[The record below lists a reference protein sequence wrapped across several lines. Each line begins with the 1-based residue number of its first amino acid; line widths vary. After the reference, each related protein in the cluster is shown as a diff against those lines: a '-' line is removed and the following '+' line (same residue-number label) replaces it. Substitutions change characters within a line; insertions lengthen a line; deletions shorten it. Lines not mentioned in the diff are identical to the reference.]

1 MKNLSFTTV
10 HTSLDPYTS
19 WIGILFMI
27 TGLAVALTVIVMA
40 KNRNLKP
47 QKIVALKR
55 WTTGAQI
62 LVFVGPPLYAVSGT
76 PESVPGF
83 ENANI
88 AVLVAGILLFLNCR
102 KAFSEIEKASDCAR
116 KKLSA
121 EGEMRYFPEKVYAEI
136 AAADSVETKEQ
147 LQQYYKVDDIALR
160 NFLHT
165 EYESFKCDVAE
176 KCSVIV
182 LLLFTLLPTVFNR
195 SLLGAAL
202 CISELFCCINIAKE
216 EKREQF
222 FYEKFLEEKE

>member
-1 MKNLSFTTV
+1 MNLSFTTV
-10 HTSLDPYTS
+10 HTLLDPYTS

-47 QKIVALKR
+47 QKVAALKH
-55 WTTGAQI
+55 WVTGAQTI
-62 LVFVGPPLYAVSGT
+62 VFVGLPLYAVSGA
-76 PESVPGF
+76 PESIFGF

-88 AVLVAGILLFLNCR
+88 AVLAAGILIFMNCR
-102 KAFSEIEKASDCAR
+102 RAFSEIEEASDRAR

-136 AAADSVETKEQ
+136 ATADSLETRKQ
-147 LQQYYKVDDIALR
+147 LQKYYSVDDIALR

-176 KCSVIV
+176 KCSVII
-182 LLLFTLLPTVFNR
+182 LLLFTLLPTVFSR
-195 SLLGAAL
+195 SLLGATL

-216 EKREQF
+216 EKCEQIF
-222 FYEKFLEEKE
+222 CEKFLEEKE

>member
-1 MKNLSFTTV
+1 MNLSFKTV

-27 TGLAVALTVIVMA
+27 TGLAVTLAVIIIA

-47 QKIVALKR
+47 QKIAALKR
-55 WTTGAQI
+55 WVTGAQI
-62 LVFVGPPLYAVSGT
+62 LVFVGLPLYAVYGT
-76 PESVPGF
+76 PESIPGF
-83 ENANI
+83 ENVNI
-88 AVLVAGILLFLNCR
+88 AVLAAGILLFLNCR
-102 KAFSEIEKASDCAR
+102 RAFSEIEKASDCVR

-136 AAADSVETKEQ
+136 ATADSVETREQ
-147 LQQYYKVDDIALR
+147 LQQYYNVDDIALR
-160 NFLHT
+160 NFLHA

-176 KCSVIV
+176 KCSIII
-182 LLLFTLLPTVFNR
+182 LLLFTLPPTVFNR

-202 CISELFCCINIAKE
+202 CISELFCCINVAKE
-216 EKREQF
+216 VEREQF